1 LDTIGFRGEIHIVV
15 LRSDIRRRM
24 VRINIDIADATHARL
39 KMLASA
45 EGKGFYEW
53 LKDVLVQTCSDE
65 RTLLEM
71 LRGIR
76 KDREKRDSE
85 H

>member
-1 LDTIGFRGEIHIVV
+1 MT
-15 LRSDIRRRM
+15 
-24 VRINIDIADATHARL
+24 RINIEIPDEVHARL
-39 KMLASA
+39 KMIASA

-53 LKDVLVQTCSDE
+53 LKQDLIRTCPDE
-65 RTLLEM
+65 QTLLDM

>member
-1 LDTIGFRGEIHIVV
+1 MT
-15 LRSDIRRRM
+15 
-24 VRINIDIADATHARL
+24 RINIDISDDVHARL

-53 LKDVLVQTCSDE
+53 LKEELTQTCPDE

-71 LRGIR
+71 LKDIR
-76 KDREKRDSE
+76 ECREKYASK
-85 H
+85 

>member
-1 LDTIGFRGEIHIVV
+1 
-15 LRSDIRRRM
+15 M
-24 VRINIDIADATHARL
+24 VRINVEIPDDVHARL

-53 LKDVLVQTCSDE
+53 LKDDLSRTCPDE

-71 LRGIR
+71 LRDIR
-76 KDREKRDSE
+76 KDRTKQ
-85 H
+85 